1 MSLQVAISFT
11 KIILISIR
19 PGTETL
25 GKLPG
30 TDMFCDTEQYPMAVT
45 VPGIMIVRVKSA
57 LFCFANANFVR
68 ERYCYYLVLKN
79 LIRKQN
85 MFS

>member
-1 MSLQVAISFT
+1 MLLQVAISFT

-19 PGTETL
+19 PGTESL
-25 GKLPG
+25 GQLPG

-57 LFCFANANFVR
+57 LLCFANSNFVR
-68 ERYCYYLVLKN
+68 ERYYYY
-79 LIRKQN
+79 
-85 MFS
+85 

>member
-1 MSLQVAISFT
+1 MIISFT

-25 GKLPG
+25 GKLPR
-30 TDMFCDTEQYPMAVT
+30 TDMFCDTAQYPMAVKI
-45 VPGIMIVRVKSA
+45 PGIMIIRVKSA

-68 ERYCYYLVLKN
+68 ERYVFNCTNIYVMN
-79 LIRKQN
+79 LL
-85 MFS
+85 FFW